1 MERFGI
7 CAQLLRKKGK
17 RIAMLLGKDYFSTVK
32 KLKFITAR
40 LISAWFAIWLFAGAQ
55 VADTF
60 TYNVSGSVI
69 DTSGTKI
76 GGAKIAA
83 TVNNQELGSTI
94 SKDDGS
100 FELKFSTV
108 KEYTGKD
115 MLFIITR
122 EGFQK
127 KVVPNIPIF
136 AGVPEVL
143 SFKLTRDLKSMK
155 IDKDAEL
162 YRTSEFLQQIEA
174 ERW

>member
-1 MERFGI
+1 MNWV
-7 CAQLLRKKGK
+7 KV
-17 RIAMLLGKDYFSTVK
+17 YFSTVEK
-32 KLKFITAR
+32 AKFLLAR
-40 LISAWFAIWLFAGAQ
+40 VVTGWLFIWVFTGAQ

-60 TYNVSGSVI
+60 TYNLSGSVI
-69 DTSGTKI
+69 DASGTNV
-76 GGAKIAA
+76 GGAKVAA

-115 MLFIITR
+115 MLFIVTR

-136 AGVPEVL
+136 AGEPLVL
-143 SFKLTRDLKSMK
+143 NFKITRDLKSMK
-155 IDKDAEL
+155 IDKEAEL